1 MSEYADGGLI
11 KPQEKDCGLSQ
22 VTKSEWS
29 KIRPIKPNPARL
41 SPRSKRIIEA
51 LEKEETTM
59 IVEPSVKLIAHTKI
73 DTEAIGELMD
83 IQPESTDA
91 ETLVTFAGRS
101 CYESWHR
108 PTEKTRRDCDYIE
121 RTIFEQ
127 NHGSI
132 LEHATAT
139 LHITGMSRAC
149 LLELERHRLL
159 SFSVRSQRFVDESG
173 ANIILPPIYRSDQA
187 KPGTALHRAA
197 ELLEGIAQ
205 DLDSHYEGLVA
216 EAELDGHKRKQARE
230 AARAILPNM
239 TETKVIVT
247 ANLRAWLEVIER
259 RTAPDADAEI
269 QEVMNLAREALRPV
283 APTLFK

>member
-1 MSEYADGGLI
+1 
-11 KPQEKDCGLSQ
+11 
-22 VTKSEWS
+22 
-29 KIRPIKPNPARL
+29 
-41 SPRSKRIIEA
+41 
-51 LEKEETTM
+51 M
-59 IVEPSVKLIAHTKI
+59 IVEPQVRLLAHTTI
-73 DTEAIGELMD
+73 DPDAISELME

-108 PTEKTRRDCDYIE
+108 PTEKTRKDADYIE

-173 ANIILPPIYRSDQA
+173 ANIVLPPIYRYAQ
-187 KPGTALHRAA
+187 PETALHRAA

-205 DLDSHYEGLVA
+205 DLDAHYEGLVL
-216 EAELDGHKRKQARE
+216 EATEDGHKRKQARE
-230 AARAILPNM
+230 AARSILPNM

-269 QEVMNLAREALRPV
+269 QEVMGMARDALRPL
-283 APTLFK
+283 APSIFK

>member
-1 MSEYADGGLI
+1 
-11 KPQEKDCGLSQ
+11 
-22 VTKSEWS
+22 
-29 KIRPIKPNPARL
+29 
-41 SPRSKRIIEA
+41 
-51 LEKEETTM
+51 M
-59 IVEPSVKLIAHTKI
+59 IVEPQVKLIAHTTI
-73 DTEAIGELMD
+73 DTDAISELME

-108 PTEKTRRDCDYIE
+108 PTEKTRKDADYIE
-121 RTIFEQ
+121 RTIFVQE
-127 NHGSI
+127 HGSI

-173 ANIILPPIYRSDQA
+173 ANIVLPPIYRYAQ
-187 KPGTALHRAA
+187 PETALHRAA

-205 DLDSHYEGLVA
+205 DLDSHYEGLVL
-216 EAELDGHKRKQARE
+216 EATEDGHKRKQARE

-269 QEVMNLAREALRPV
+269 QEVMGMARDVLRPL
-283 APTLFK
+283 APSIFK

>member
-1 MSEYADGGLI
+1 
-11 KPQEKDCGLSQ
+11 
-22 VTKSEWS
+22 
-29 KIRPIKPNPARL
+29 
-41 SPRSKRIIEA
+41 
-51 LEKEETTM
+51 M
-59 IVEPSVKLIAHTKI
+59 IVEPQVKLIAHTVI
-73 DTEAIGELMD
+73 DPDVISELME

-108 PTEKTRRDCDYIE
+108 PTEKTRKDADYIE
-121 RTIFEQ
+121 RTIFVQ

-173 ANIILPPIYRSDQA
+173 ANIVLPPAYRNTQPD
-187 KPGTALHRAA
+187 TALYRAA

-205 DLDSHYEGLVA
+205 ELDSHYEGLVT

-230 AARAILPNM
+230 AARSILPNM

-269 QEVMNLAREALRPV
+269 QEVMGMARDALRPL
-283 APTLFK
+283 APTIFK

>member
-1 MSEYADGGLI
+1 
-11 KPQEKDCGLSQ
+11 
-22 VTKSEWS
+22 
-29 KIRPIKPNPARL
+29 
-41 SPRSKRIIEA
+41 
-51 LEKEETTM
+51 M
-59 IVEPSVKLIAHTKI
+59 IVEPQVRLIAHTVI
-73 DTEAIGELMD
+73 DPDAISELME

-108 PTEKTRRDCDYIE
+108 PTEKTRKDADYIA

-127 NHGSI
+127 QHGSI

-173 ANIILPPIYRSDQA
+173 ANIVLPPIYRNAQ
-187 KPGTALHRAA
+187 PETALHRAA

-216 EAELDGHKRKQARE
+216 EAEIDGHKRKQARE
-230 AARAILPNM
+230 AARSILPNM

-269 QEVMNLAREALRPV
+269 QEVMGMAREALRPL
-283 APTLFK
+283 APTIFKEH

>member
-1 MSEYADGGLI
+1 
-11 KPQEKDCGLSQ
+11 
-22 VTKSEWS
+22 
-29 KIRPIKPNPARL
+29 
-41 SPRSKRIIEA
+41 
-51 LEKEETTM
+51 M
-59 IVEPSVKLIAHTKI
+59 IVEPQVKLIAHTVI
-73 DTEAIGELMD
+73 DPDAIGELME

-108 PTEKTRRDCDYIE
+108 PTEKTRKDADYIE
-121 RTIFEQ
+121 RTIFVQ

-173 ANIILPPIYRSDQA
+173 ANIVLPPIYRNAQ
-187 KPGTALHRAA
+187 PETALHRAA

-205 DLDSHYEGLVA
+205 DLDSHYEGLVL
-216 EAELDGHKRKQARE
+216 EAEEDGHKRKQARE

-269 QEVMNLAREALRPV
+269 QEVMGMAREALRPL
-283 APTLFK
+283 APTIFK

>member
-1 MSEYADGGLI
+1 
-11 KPQEKDCGLSQ
+11 
-22 VTKSEWS
+22 
-29 KIRPIKPNPARL
+29 
-41 SPRSKRIIEA
+41 
-51 LEKEETTM
+51 M
-59 IVEPSVKLIAHTKI
+59 IVEPQVKLIAHTVI
-73 DTEAIGELMD
+73 DPDAISELME

-108 PTEKTRRDCDYIE
+108 PTEKTRKDADYIE

-127 NHGSI
+127 QHGSI

-173 ANIILPPIYRSDQA
+173 ANIVLPPAYRNAQPD
-187 KPGTALHRAA
+187 TALHRAA

-269 QEVMNLAREALRPV
+269 QEVMGMARDALRPL
-283 APTLFK
+283 APTIFK

>member
-1 MSEYADGGLI
+1 
-11 KPQEKDCGLSQ
+11 
-22 VTKSEWS
+22 
-29 KIRPIKPNPARL
+29 
-41 SPRSKRIIEA
+41 
-51 LEKEETTM
+51 M
-59 IVEPSVKLIAHTKI
+59 IVEPQVKLIAHTVI
-73 DTEAIGELMD
+73 DPDAISELME

-108 PTEKTRRDCDYIE
+108 PTEKTRKDADYIE
-121 RTIFEQ
+121 RTIFVQ

-173 ANIILPPIYRSDQA
+173 ANIVLPPAYRNAQ
-187 KPGTALHRAA
+187 PGTALHRSA

-269 QEVMNLAREALRPV
+269 QEVMGMAREALRPL
-283 APTLFK
+283 APTIFK